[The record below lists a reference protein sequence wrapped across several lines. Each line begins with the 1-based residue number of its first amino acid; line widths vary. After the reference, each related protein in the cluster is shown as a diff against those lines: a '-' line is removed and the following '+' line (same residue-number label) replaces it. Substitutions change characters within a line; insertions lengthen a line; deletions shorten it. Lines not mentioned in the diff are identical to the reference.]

1 MKLFY
6 NNNIFKNNFFFV
18 LIISLFSFFI
28 NFYYSKFGAFPID
41 TFLHYDSAFRILN
54 NEYPVRDYWI
64 VSGFIVDFIQSIFFK
79 LFGVNWFAYI
89 FHSSLFNLIIS
100 IFTYYFC
107 LSLKINRLNSF
118 IYTLSFATLA
128 YTISGTPFVDHHA
141 SFFLLISTYLIIHAL
156 NFPKKNYLWVF
167 IVILF
172 FFSFLSKQVP
182 FAYVVIS
189 QSIILLYLFIKNK
202 NFDIIKIILTSI
214 TILILLFLFFL
225 NYLNI
230 NFNDFYHQ
238 YIAYPLNIGTNRY
251 GSLNNSIESLFNQY
265 KFLILP
271 ITIISIIKLKKI
283 KNKELNFSS
292 TEFINF
298 LIILAL
304 CSSLI
309 FHQIS
314 TRNQIYIY
322 FLIPICFALL
332 ETNIKDS
339 NVKLKK
345 YFSFSII
352 IFVLFITL
360 KYHFRYNETRKFHE
374 LENVNLK
381 DAVLASKID
390 KSLNGLFWINP
401 IYNDEPKKET
411 IILNEAKIRLE
422 KIENNIMF
430 FTNYLFLDTITK
442 KKMNNPNKHFTLDG
456 ISFPM
461 KGNKLYHYYEN
472 FLRNQIKSKN
482 IKKIYFFKHEKISYK
497 IITKYFSINC
507 YNFTE
512 EDLFYVYEIKCLN

>member
-1 MKLFY
+1 M
-6 NNNIFKNNFFFV
+6 
-18 LIISLFSFFI
+18 
-28 NFYYSKFGAFPID
+28 
-41 TFLHYDSAFRILN
+41 
-54 NEYPVRDYWI
+54 
-64 VSGFIVDFIQSIFFK
+64 
-79 LFGVNWFAYI
+79 
-89 FHSSLFNLIIS
+89 
-100 IFTYYFC
+100 
-107 LSLKINRLNSF
+107 
-118 IYTLSFATLA
+118 
-128 YTISGTPFVDHHA
+128 
-141 SFFLLISTYLIIHAL
+141 
-156 NFPKKNYLWVF
+156 
-167 IVILF
+167 
-172 FFSFLSKQVP
+172 
-182 FAYVVIS
+182 
-189 QSIILLYLFIKNK
+189 
-202 NFDIIKIILTSI
+202 
-214 TILILLFLFFL
+214 FFL

-283 KNKELNFSS
+283 KNKELNFFS

-304 CSSLI
+304 CASLI

-381 DAVLASKID
+381 NAVFFATNGDVFPCCYTYQRVYLTSRLQANDFISKTYEKYGKEFINVNAHSFEQILKNEWYGKNLVD
-390 KSLNGLFWINP
+390 SFGQKLQDEINP
-401 IYNDEPKKET
+401 KLHRCAHKCGQS
-411 IILNEAKIRLE
+411 LE
-422 KIENNIMF
+422 SR
-430 FTNYLFLDTITK
+430 
-442 KKMNNPNKHFTLDG
+442 P
-456 ISFPM
+456 
-461 KGNKLYHYYEN
+461 
-472 FLRNQIKSKN
+472 
-482 IKKIYFFKHEKISYK
+482 
-497 IITKYFSINC
+497 
-507 YNFTE
+507 
-512 EDLFYVYEIKCLN
+512 DLKFAHQTF